1 MVRSAIYRKII
12 TEVVTK
18 EQELSLTD
26 NSMIG
31 QSAQMIPLLQDIL
44 QQTKEHI
51 RVSGFSDPSEET
63 EFFREVKPQLLG
75 KLIYYNEVY
84 RTETT
89 CPVQGGRLY
98 RKYFA
103 AQLKLLKQNNANHL
117 DMDFYRY
124 YRSGRT
130 DRDHEFFQRGHV
142 HFPTVLDSFY
152 FEMDKEYST
161 YFDHLA
167 ARFVAQDL
175 LYTYILS
182 RLDPNAPLLFGNFDM
197 PEDLKWTGS
206 KNALIELIY
215 ALHITGVLSDGKIG
229 IRKVSH
235 IFQYI
240 FKIPLGDIHH
250 AFHRMKDRAGKRTR
264 FIDQLRDSL
273 EDYMDK
279 SL

>member
-1 MVRSAIYRKII
+1 MVRSAVYRKVFS
-12 TEVVTK
+12 EVMTK

-26 NSMIG
+26 ISIIG
-31 QSAQMIPLLQDIL
+31 QSAEMISLLQDKL

-51 RVSGFSDPSEET
+51 RISGFSDPSEET

-75 KLIYYNEVY
+75 KLIYYNEMY
-84 RTETT
+84 RIETT
-89 CPVQGGRLY
+89 CPVQGGKLY
-98 RKYFA
+98 RKYYA
-103 AQLKLLKQNNANHL
+103 SQLKLHKQNNANHL

-130 DRDHEFFQRGHV
+130 DRDHEFFRRGHL
-142 HFPTVLDSFY
+142 HSPTVLDSFY

-161 YFDHLA
+161 YYDHLA
-167 ARFVAQDL
+167 ARFIAQDL

-182 RLDPNAPLLFGNFDM
+182 RIDPDAPLLFGNFDI
-197 PEDLKWTGS
+197 PEDVKWTGT

-215 ALHITGVLSDGKIG
+215 ALYISGVLSDGKIG
-229 IRKVSH
+229 VRRISML
-235 IFQYI
+235 FQGI

-250 AFHRMKDRAGKRTR
+250 AFHRMKDRAGKRTI
-264 FIDQLRDSL
+264 FMDQLKNSL
-273 EDYMDK
+273 EEYMDK